1 MNRLNSFRFL
11 TYSAIVVTIICYIYS
26 AITFQEN
33 SSMIALGFLILAIVL
48 TVISILLLLDLY
60 RTSRMTIQAEV
71 ISRYGRDMRI
81 KMSNNKELTIR
92 LAKREYKLYN
102 VDDLLTVVLTP
113 RTKQVISL
121 KKVN

>member
-60 RTSRMTIQAEV
+60 RTSRMTFEAEV

-92 LAKREYKLYN
+92 LAKREYKTYN

-121 KKVN
+121 TKVN

>member
-11 TYSAIVVTIICYIYS
+11 AYSAVVVTIICFIYS
-26 AITFQEN
+26 AITFLDN
-33 SSMIALGFLILAIVL
+33 STMIALGFLILAIVL
-48 TVISILLLLDLY
+48 SVISTLLLLDLFS
-60 RTSRMTIQAEV
+60 TSRTTIQAEV
-71 ISRYGRDMRI
+71 ISRYSRDMRI

-102 VDDLLTVVLTP
+102 VDDVLTVVLTP

-121 KKVN
+121 TKVN